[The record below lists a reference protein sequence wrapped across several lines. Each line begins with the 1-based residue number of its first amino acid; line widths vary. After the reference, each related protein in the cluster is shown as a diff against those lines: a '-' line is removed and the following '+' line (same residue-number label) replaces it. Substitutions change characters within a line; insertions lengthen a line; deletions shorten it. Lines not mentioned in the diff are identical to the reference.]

1 MTSVQSN
8 EELVDLLA
16 GSLEEIVV
24 LVMRARALPR
34 GERPPFIDQI
44 GAVLDTLGAQIIKA
58 RVAA

>member
-1 MTSVQSN
+1 M
-8 EELVDLLA
+8 A

-58 RVAA
+58 KVAA